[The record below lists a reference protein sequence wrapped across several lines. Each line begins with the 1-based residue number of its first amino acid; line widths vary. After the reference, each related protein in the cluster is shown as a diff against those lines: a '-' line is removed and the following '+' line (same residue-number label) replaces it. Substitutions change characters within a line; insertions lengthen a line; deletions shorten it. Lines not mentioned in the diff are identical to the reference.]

1 MELLTFEDNFLFLT
15 KLMMFNI
22 ICIVGSTN
30 RTLSHISLR
39 IKVYTLVFITKL
51 MDKIDIA
58 LQKMG
63 IKLMPLKI
71 KKILDSLS
79 EEEKAEIQSEDVL
92 DAFNV
97 YVKVRYIVHFLLFL
111 KFLKT

>member
-1 MELLTFEDNFLFLT
+1 
-15 KLMMFNI
+15 
-22 ICIVGSTN
+22 
-30 RTLSHISLR
+30 
-39 IKVYTLVFITKL
+39 